1 MCSHEVWPHSWN
13 TADSS
18 VHDLQWFASAQTVP
32 TSPIKPHP
40 NENSKQRKE
49 NNAQDNCFHC
59 MKQGQLQHVLIFFKA
74 CWNFLTSQKLSLKI
88 QDAACYAIFV
98 MTYKS
103 SRSFP
108 ALLYVVV
115 IRPTVARLDAG
126 VNLYI
131 TCHEHIKSILP
142 IKLLKS
148 LPLYKPNRTFI
159 LREIKL

>member
-1 MCSHEVWPHSWN
+1 
-13 TADSS
+13 
-18 VHDLQWFASAQTVP
+18 
-32 TSPIKPHP
+32 
-40 NENSKQRKE
+40 
-49 NNAQDNCFHC
+49 

-88 QDAACYAIFV
+88 QDAACYTIFV

-103 SRSFP
+103 STSFP

-115 IRPTVARLDAG
+115 IRPTVAWLDGG

-148 LPLYKPNRTFI
+148 LPLYNQTGHLFSEKLNYKPDSNACKNCKWSRAVCK
-159 LREIKL
+159 IKCRVKTSVFWHCKKCLHWQWYC